1 MNTQHALPPYA
12 EMLGVTLEPRD
23 GAAPLL
29 VMPFRNEVL
38 GRPGFLHGGA
48 ISGLLE
54 VAAIVSLQHALAEE
68 GGGRIKPVN
77 VTVDF
82 MRGGRDKP
90 THAEG
95 IVTRLGTRVANV
107 EAIAWRVFRHALI
120 EVIQPREWRQALGI
134 RGPGKGP
141 VAKWAVGQWPEL
153 AGRTQDEID
162 AAAIACA
169 ALRKVEVVA

>member
-1 MNTQHALPPYA
+1 MTPQTSLPPYA
-12 EMLGVTLEPRD
+12 ELLGITLSPRD
-23 GAAPLL
+23 GAAPILSL
-29 VMPFRNEVL
+29 PFADAVL

-48 ISGLLE
+48 IAGLLE

-95 IVTRLGTRVANV
+95 IVTRLGTRIANV
-107 EAIAWRVFRHALI
+107 EAVAWQDDRAKPIASARMNYLI
-120 EVIQPREWRQALGI
+120 VR
-134 RGPGKGP
+134 
-141 VAKWAVGQWPEL
+141 
-153 AGRTQDEID
+153 D
-162 AAAIACA
+162 
-169 ALRKVEVVA
+169 